1 MCDVMG
7 LGQSPAVYVGIS
19 NLIDVKKSSRPQL
32 SHSKLTVEIGV
43 FALNS
48 RDEEI
53 QSPKAQS

>member
-1 MCDVMG
+1 
-7 LGQSPAVYVGIS
+7 
-19 NLIDVKKSSRPQL
+19 L

-53 QSPKAQS
+53 QSPKAQSWLWTPTAIFRGSRETDPINESIGMA